1 MVSEMTGRLYFPFSF
16 QDLRKDHASPGLLP
30 DSVPG
35 SLFSMAPISLMIP
48 ALQ

>member
-30 DSVPG
+30 DFVPG
-35 SLFSMAPISLMIP
+35 SLFSMAPLSLMIP
-48 ALQ
+48 GL